1 MAWKRSS
8 YYLIHELRLTSEAT
22 KEQEDEEKDFYDSR
36 AEGRRALLFNLSS
49 TLVSCMTLGKSL
61 NLSDSDS

>member
-1 MAWKRSS
+1 MAGKRSS

-22 KEQEDEEKDFYDSR
+22 KEQEDEEKDFCDR
-36 AEGRRALLFNLSS
+36 AEERRALLFNLSS